1 MSGVVVAV
9 DGSLQG
15 IDRFTVLDSSG
26 IETVFEPGP
35 EATFGDEGPLS
46 HLFDH
51 LRNGEPVHVEY
62 ITRRRGHDRPAR
74 RGCRMR
80 RLASLLVL
88 GMLLAGCGAG
98 ESGDALASA
107 SAIVVS
113 SDLAPGRAR
122 LLVGL
127 LGPDGTRLGSPN
139 DEVAIE
145 IAPAD
150 RPDLRS
156 RATGAFTW
164 IIEGGIGLYRAEF
177 QIEGPGQYVATV
189 VPDGGR
195 PLEPVPF
202 TVNPETFAPGIG
214 DLAPLTPTPTLSGNA
229 LEAIS
234 TDPDPDPSFYA
245 MSLDEAVTS
254 GHPTVAVFS
263 TPALLRHHRVRP
275 DARPREGGRPRL
287 SGRSLR
293 SRGDLRRFRRGRLQP
308 GPGAP
313 GASRH
318 RRRLEPA
325 DRAVGVRRRCLR
337 DRHRPF

>member
-1 MSGVVVAV
+1 
-9 DGSLQG
+9 
-15 IDRFTVLDSSG
+15 
-26 IETVFEPGP
+26 
-35 EATFGDEGPLS
+35 
-46 HLFDH
+46 
-51 LRNGEPVHVEY
+51 
-62 ITRRRGHDRPAR
+62 
-74 RGCRMR
+74 MR
-80 RLASLLVL
+80 RLACLLVL
-88 GMLLAGCGAG
+88 GVLLAGCGAA

-127 LGPDGTRLGSPN
+127 VGPDGTRLGSPH

-156 RATGAFTW
+156 RAPGAFTW

-177 QIEGPGQYVATV
+177 QIDAPGQYVATV
-189 VPDGGR
+189 VPDGGL

-245 MSLDEAVTS
+245 MSLDEAVSS
-254 GHPTVAVFS
+254 GRPTVAVFS
-263 TPALLRHHRVRP
+263 TPGFCVTTACGPML
-275 DARPREGGRPRL
+275 
-287 SGRSLR
+287 
-293 SRGDLRRFRRGRLQP
+293 DLAKEV
-308 GPGAP
+308 AP
-313 GASRH
+313 GYPEVHFVHVEIYEGFDEADFSPDPAH
-318 RRRLEPA
+318 LAPAVTAGGWNLPTEPWVFVVDA
-325 DRAVGVRRRCLR
+325 FGIVTDRFEGVMDPAELR
-337 DRHRPF
+337 EALGPPVLTGG